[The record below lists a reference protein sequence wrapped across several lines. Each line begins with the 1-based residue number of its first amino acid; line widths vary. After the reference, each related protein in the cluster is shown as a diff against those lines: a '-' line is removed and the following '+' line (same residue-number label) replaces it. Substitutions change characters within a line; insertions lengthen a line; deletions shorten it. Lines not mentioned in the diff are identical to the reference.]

1 MTTSFYNGISGITTH
16 QFGIDTWANNIA
28 NVNNFGYKENIPE
41 FSTIF
46 STQLSENY
54 LDPTSNDKGLGA
66 RATSS
71 AIDMKQGS
79 FVNSDNNFDLAIS
92 GNGWFGVLSNDTN
105 TYYTRAGEFSIDA
118 EGNLVDPNGNFLL
131 GTLGD
136 NINGETITP
145 IEEIA
150 LSAPESQ
157 TKITLPP
164 NLIYPAEPTQNIYYQ
179 ANLDPI
185 VQYDA
190 NGNEIANYET
200 FSTSLIAPNG
210 ETHTLK
216 IEFTKQIPQ
225 APTGSI
231 WDVVTTIYDTND
243 TIVDTQT
250 GVLTF
255 DDNGALIGNTL
266 GMLSNSGTPLNLD
279 LGTPYDATVSNSGYD
294 GFTSLVGAKKDTS
307 VTKDGY
313 KAGDLTNYEMDSNGQ
328 VVAIFDNGRSVPIA
342 KVALYHFQNDQGL
355 EKLGSNLFK
364 YSQNS
369 GKPIFYTDSDGKYIY
384 GANIFSKKLEQ
395 SNVSLA
401 TALTELIVIQ
411 KAFDA
416 SAKSIT
422 TSDQMIQKA
431 INMKK

>member
-1 MTTSFYNGISGITTH
+1 M
-16 QFGIDTWANNIA
+16 
-28 NVNNFGYKENIPE
+28 
-41 FSTIF
+41 
-46 STQLSENY
+46 
-54 LDPTSNDKGLGA
+54 
-66 RATSS
+66 
-71 AIDMKQGS
+71 
-79 FVNSDNNFDLAIS
+79 
-92 GNGWFGVLSNDTN
+92 
-105 TYYTRAGEFSIDA
+105 
-118 EGNLVDPNGNFLL
+118 
-131 GTLGD
+131 
-136 NINGETITP
+136 
-145 IEEIA
+145 
-150 LSAPESQ
+150 
-157 TKITLPP
+157 
-164 NLIYPAEPTQNIYYQ
+164 
-179 ANLDPI
+179 
-185 VQYDA
+185 
-190 NGNEIANYET
+190 
-200 FSTSLIAPNG
+200 IAPNG